1 MKGIVYLGGE
11 KLPGHGA
18 LELWLR
24 AQIFLSMNVI
34 VGAKI
39 SPWVV
44 GLAQEVAHFGLY
56 FSVPLNL
63 TWRVSCGGQGKARK
77 SWALSD
83 GPVIRIP
90 HFHCQGPGF
99 DS

>member
-24 AQIFLSMNVI
+24 AQIFLEHECYRRCEGKSLGGWFGSGSGAFWI
-34 VGAKI
+34 VFLSSFKPYMESELWG
-39 SPWVV
+39 S
-44 GLAQEVAHFGLY
+44 
-56 FSVPLNL
+56 
-63 TWRVSCGGQGKARK
+63 RK